1 MAEESLAERLSRP
14 LPRWAKYLILPGAV
28 APVLIL
34 GFIFVSEIAHDE
46 ARCPFSKHSDQQ
58 LSVGVRVR
66 EDARSCLPGIEERRY
81 SALRDG
87 SERVLGRRRFS
98 RDAFD
103 PSRYRWR
110 AELST
115 QGEVRVTVDNDGHTQ
130 AVFRE
135 GTAADETR

>member
-1 MAEESLAERLSRP
+1 MTEESLAQRLSRP
-14 LPRWAKYLILPGAV
+14 LPRWTMYLILPGAV
-28 APVLIL
+28 APIAIL
-34 GFIFVSEIAHDE
+34 GFIFVSELAHDE
-46 ARCPFSKHSDQQ
+46 ARCPFAQRTNQQ
-58 LSVGVRVR
+58 LSVGVSVR

-81 SALRDG
+81 SALRAG
-87 SERVLGRRRFS
+87 SERVLGRRRFA

-110 AELST
+110 AELSP
-115 QGEVRVTVDNDGHTQ
+115 QGEVRVTVDNDGHAQ